1 MVFADAFLGWLLLR
15 VAKISLNF
23 FDLCLLYSEVPHV
36 KHACLLVVCDLWHN
50 INLPEKKDNQ
60 LIKEKIVFLFRE
72 DGGITYE
79 IFPALSNKVDLVSNL
94 TTIIILLS
102 KLSKR

>member
-1 MVFADAFLGWLLLR
+1 MLVYLL
-15 VAKISLNF
+15 S
-23 FDLCLLYSEVPHV
+23 
-36 KHACLLVVCDLWHN
+36 VVCDLWHN

-60 LIKEKIVFLFRE
+60 LIKEKFVFLFCE
-72 DGGITYE
+72 DGITYE